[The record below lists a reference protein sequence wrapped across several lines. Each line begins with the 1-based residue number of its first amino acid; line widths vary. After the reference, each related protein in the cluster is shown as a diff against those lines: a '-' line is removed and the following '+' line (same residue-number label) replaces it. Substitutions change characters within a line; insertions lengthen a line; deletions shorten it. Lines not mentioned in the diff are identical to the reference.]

1 MGHSVG
7 ATLAFQLLMGEQ
19 AAGPAAGDVPL
30 PAAILGLAGIYEFSD
45 FAQRNGAPYV
55 AMLEGALGP
64 DYASWNNA
72 APRCFTGSYASAWP
86 SGRHVLLSYSDRDT
100 LVDGEVE
107 TGAMVERLRKDGCAV
122 STAPTHGEHDFVW
135 QEGKQIA
142 SLIAD
147 LYQKMK

>member
-1 MGHSVG
+1 MG
-7 ATLAFQLLMGEQ
+7 ATLAFQLVMGTQ
-19 AAGPAAGDVPL
+19 AAGPLVGDVPP
-30 PAAILGLAGIYEFSD
+30 PAAILGIAGIYEFSD
-45 FAQRNGAPYV
+45 FAGRNGPPYV

-64 DYASWNNA
+64 DHGSWNDA
-72 APRCFTGSYASAWP
+72 APRCFTGNYSSDWP
-86 SGRHVLLSYSDRDT
+86 TGRHVLLSYSDRDT

-135 QEGKQIA
+135 QDGKQIA

-147 LYQKMK
+147 IYQKVQ